1 MEVLHNFIVDF
12 FDENENIV
20 ISHEWYGYRK
30 LVIEWVNKIVNW
42 YEINENCILYPKIK
56 KRKK

>member
-1 MEVLHNFIVDF
+1 MHNFIVDF